1 MFNLYTPPCF
11 AAIGAMN
18 AEMKSAKWL
27 WGGIGLQL
35 GVGYT
40 VAYLVYTIGT
50 LITAPA
56 TLNAPA
62 AVAGLVIVATL
73 VAVVVGLINNTNKKL
88 KEEYALS
95 SAGAKNAGV
104 RV

>member
-1 MFNLYTPPCF
+1 MALGRNRS
-11 AAIGAMN
+11 
-18 AEMKSAKWL
+18 SAWR
-27 WGGIGLQL
+27 
-35 GVGYT
+35 GYT

-56 TLNAPA
+56 ALNVGA
-62 AVAGLVIVATL
+62 AIAGLVIVAAL
-73 VAVVVGLINNTNKKL
+73 VLVVVGLINNTNKKL

-95 SAGAKNAGV
+95 SAASSNTGV